1 MPTTKDY
8 AFLADNSY
16 RQPSINKTY
25 DKNDQVKEYQAP
37 SGHIY
42 KVLHNASNPATG
54 YQGTIYQDKTTNEII
69 VAHRGTEP
77 KSTKDLQADGQMLR
91 GDNMQITDAMALT
104 KKAQEL
110 ANDWKL
116 DHPKQPKPEIS
127 VTGHSLGGALAQ
139 VTSYKYGLQGETFN
153 AYGAI
158 GLKGM
163 PANGQSNRMTNHVIA
178 TDAVSSAAQHFGQ
191 VKVYARQSD
200 LVTLAAC
207 GYGSPL
213 PDTPK
218 KLAGISVGSAHL
230 MKYFTASDGVLNDTQ
245 SQSRAYQFKD
255 MIQAYRGDVYHNRDI
270 IKGVVESMDS
280 NTPQP
285 TMQEFYQKH
294 NQNLNW
300 GAAFGG
306 FRSDATEQLSSPTLA
321 STEPTSAI
329 DPVQAQLLARMAADP
344 NFAQQVTQLMGGQTP
359 SVVAAVTQTQADPA
373 PAMRMEQTNIV
384 MNDVQQRDAP
394 TPVLAAEPI
403 KLPHNIASLHEQ
415 ITNKFGDQLAHLD
428 DKSRDTV
435 IAMATEAAVG
445 KFAQTVDY
453 IHIND
458 HGKVLMGF
466 DNNIGYSNTVNI
478 NDAPKFDSNTM
489 LMASMDLQQTQQ
501 QELAQRLELSRSQSG
516 PTMSMT

>member
-1 MPTTKDY
+1 MTTTKQY
-8 AFLADNSY
+8 AYLAGDSY
-16 RQPSINKTY
+16 DQPSVNKDY
-25 DKNDQVKEYQAP
+25 SHDKNKPTFTAPDGREYW
-37 SGHIY
+37 
-42 KVLHNASNPATG
+42 VLANASNPNTG
-54 YQGTIYQDKTTNEII
+54 YQGTIYQDVKTGEII

-77 KSTKDLQADGQMLR
+77 KSAKDLQADGQMLR
-91 GDNMQITDAMALT
+91 GDNMQIGDAMALT
-104 KKAQEL
+104 QKAQEL
-110 ANDWKL
+110 ANDRKL
-116 DHPKQPKPEIS
+116 RHPNHPKPEIT

-139 VTSYKYGLQGETFN
+139 VTAYKYGLQGETFN

-200 LVTLAAC
+200 LVTLAAS

-213 PDTPK
+213 PDAPK

-285 TMQEFYQKH
+285 TMRDVYQQN
-294 NQNLNW
+294 NQNLHW
-300 GAAFGG
+300 GGLGG
-306 FRSDATEQLSSPTLA
+306 LRSDATEQLSSPTVA
-321 STEPTSAI
+321 STEPTPAI

-344 NFAQQVTQLMGGQTP
+344 NFANQVSQLMSGQTL
-359 SVVAAVTQTQADPA
+359 SAVAAVTQGQVDTA
-373 PAMRMEQTNIV
+373 PAIRPEQTSV
-384 MNDVQQRDAP
+384 AMNDLPQRSAP
-394 TPVLAAEPI
+394 SPAVTSDPIVLP
-403 KLPHNIASLHEQ
+403 PRIASLHEQ
-415 ITNKFGDQLAHLD
+415 ITEKFGDKLAHLPEQE
-428 DKSRDTV
+428 RDAV
-435 IAMATEAAVG
+435 IAMSTKAAVG
-445 KFAQTVDY
+445 SHAKSVDY

-458 HGKVLMGF
+458 QGKVLMGF
-466 DNNIGYSNTVNI
+466 DGNIGYSNTVNI
-478 NDAPKFDSNTM
+478 HDAPKMDANTV
-489 LMASMDLQQTQQ
+489 LTASVDLQQTQQ
-501 QELAQRLELSRSQSG
+501 QDWAMRQEQSRNQSG